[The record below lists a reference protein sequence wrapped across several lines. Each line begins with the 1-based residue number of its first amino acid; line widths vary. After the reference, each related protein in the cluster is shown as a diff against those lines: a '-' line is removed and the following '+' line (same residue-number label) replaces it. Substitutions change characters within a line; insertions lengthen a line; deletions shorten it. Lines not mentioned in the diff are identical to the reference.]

1 MSVVSENPY
10 VASMLPRVVDVGD
23 GSGRI
28 RGICRGRQLGVQI
41 LEAVEAYRQLFQ
53 ALGGIP
59 DLEQLVAE
67 SRMKTEDWWPSGA
80 EEIDGIAEGSGVD
93 TLSIWTLN
101 CRTELLAEIRRRS
114 GVAALGECS
123 VAIHIESPTV
133 GIQTWDWHEHMAGIW
148 HPIRSH
154 GGIHNWCGITEAG
167 ILAKIG
173 VNSSGLGLHLDILF
187 HNADRAG
194 GVPIHVVAAR
204 VLAEARSVEEAVEIV
219 RSAGVSA
226 SSALSVHDGI
236 SAASI
241 EVSRAGVEV
250 VRPEKGWLIH
260 TNRFRSPKLKENE
273 RNDVSGAEGIQDAV
287 ARERKL
293 LDRVDGHDPI
303 SSTSHLLKLLE
314 SDFLD
319 EDEGWLSCVPKSTAD
334 FGDRWHTLVTII
346 TRPDQGALE
355 YKAGLPAGQASLRV
369 LKI

>member
-1 MSVVSENPY
+1 LSVIRENPY
-10 VASMLPRVVDVGD
+10 VASMLPRVVGISDI
-23 GSGRI
+23 SGRA
-28 RGICRGRQLGVQI
+28 RGICRGRQLSVQI
-41 LEAVEAYRQLFQ
+41 LKAVEAYRQLFQ
-53 ALGGIP
+53 SLGGVP

-67 SRMKTEDWWPSGA
+67 SRTKTENWWPSGA
-80 EEIDGIAEGSGVD
+80 EEIDGIAEGSGID
-93 TLSIWTLN
+93 ALSVWMLN

-114 GVAALGECS
+114 GVVALGECS
-123 VAIHIESPTV
+123 VAIHAEPPTV

-148 HPIRSH
+148 HPIKSH

-187 HNADRAG
+187 HNDDRAG

-204 VLAEARSVEEAVEIV
+204 VLAEAGSVEEAIEIA

-241 EVSRAGVEV
+241 EVSGAGVEV
-250 VRPEKGWLIH
+250 VQPEKRWLVH

-273 RNDVSGAEGIQDAV
+273 RNDGSGEEGIQDAV

-293 LDRVDGHDPI
+293 LERVDGYKPI
-303 SSTSHLLKLLE
+303 LATSHLLKLLE

-319 EDEGWLSCVPKSTAD
+319 EGWLSCVPKSSAN
-334 FGDRWHTLVTII
+334 FGDRWHTLVTIM
-346 TRPDQGALE
+346 TRPDQGLIE
-355 YKAGLPAGQASLRV
+355 FKAGLPGGQASLRV
-369 LKI
+369 LRI